1 MKKEGVNEN
10 IEDGILGILINLFL
24 GKCVNRIKV
33 FLLSKID
40 V

>member
-10 IEDGILGILINLFL
+10 IEEGILGILIFFFL

-33 FLLSKID
+33 FLLSN